1 MPVKK
6 MKMKISGMIAT
17 SFLLTLAAAAGA
29 QMTPWLQWTF
39 LPPPQMDEIIGE
51 ASGETA
57 FNHVVVM
64 GGFARDRK
72 EAEYG
77 GTFWEARHLLDSLK
91 EYGLAEAEILRFPGG
106 VTWDGVAGELWEV
119 SPNRQKLASYT
130 DLRAML
136 ASGSNPADVEAELV
150 WVGEGELE
158 DFANL
163 EVKDKI
169 VLTSGSAGAVHGL
182 ACIQRGA
189 AGVVSFASPRPLFD
203 PLLIPWGGIGGRSG
217 GTAKF
222 AFNLPPREGV
232 ILRDRLK
239 RGEKVVVR
247 AKVESASRKY
257 ELQDVVAA
265 IPGTDA
271 GGQEVILT
279 AHLFEGYTMFGASDN
294 YSGCAAI
301 LEAARTLQTL
311 IREGRLPAPRRTIRF
326 LWGPEF
332 SGTVPYVREKKDRMR
347 RTLCDIN
354 LDMVGLQLSKSRAF
368 FTMMRT
374 TFGNPHYVNDVL
386 ENYFRYVG
394 ETNRSYVT
402 NGMSGALGRRIIAP
416 SGTDEP
422 MPYYVGTHFGSSD
435 HEVFN
440 DWGVG
445 VPGVVL
451 NTWPDMWFHTSADR
465 PDKLDP
471 TQLKRA
477 VVIAAAAAYTIAAAD
492 EALAGRIA
500 SEVASN
506 ASSRL
511 GHQLARALEELERSG
526 TADFP
531 AAWKRGRGYLEAT
544 ARNERATLDSVSEL
558 APGGAR
564 LGPHLQ
570 ALKETVSAKE
580 KAEVKAFEAQLRFLA
595 AERGLKLV
603 EPKPIPVEVR
613 AAGLVPKPLPKV
625 KEGGYQGYQAAIQ
638 EVLKQAAAAPSG
650 RPALRNASEI
660 QLLCDGRNSALDIK
674 KALDTQFREETPLEG
689 ILGYLE
695 VLKKAGLVS
704 F

>member
-1 MPVKK
+1 MIRKK
-6 MKMKISGMIAT
+6 L
-17 SFLLTLAAAAGA
+17 FAAACLIVLAVGAGA
-29 QMTPWLQWTF
+29 QMTPWFQWTF
-39 LPPPQMDEIIGE
+39 LPSSHMDEVIGE

-57 FNHVVVM
+57 YNHVVVM
-64 GGFARDRK
+64 GGFPRDRK

-77 GTFWEARHLLDSLK
+77 GTFWEAQYLLDTIK
-91 EYGLAEAEILRFPGG
+91 DYGLAEAAILRYPGG
-106 VTWDGVAGELWEV
+106 ETWDGVAGELWEI
-119 SPNRQKLASYT
+119 SPKRQKLASYT

-136 ASGSNPADVEAELV
+136 APGSSPADVQAELV
-150 WVGEGELE
+150 WVGEGEPK
-158 DFANL
+158 DFAGL
-163 EVKDKI
+163 EVKDK
-169 VLTSGSAGAVHGL
+169 VVVTSGSAGAVHGL
-182 ACIQRGA
+182 ACRERGA
-189 AGVVSFASPRPLFD
+189 AGVISFASPRPLFD
-203 PLLIPWGGIGGRSG
+203 PLLIPWSGLGGRGG

-239 RGEKVVVR
+239 RGEKIVVR
-247 AKVESASRKY
+247 ARVESSSRTY

-265 IPGTDA
+265 IPGTEE

-279 AHLFEGYTMFGASDN
+279 AHLFEGYTMFGANDN

-311 IREGRLPAPRRTIRF
+311 VREGRLPRPKRTIRF
-326 LWGPEF
+326 LWAPEF
-332 SGTVPYVREKKDRMR
+332 SGTVPYVRDNKDRMR

-354 LDMVGLQLSKSRAF
+354 LDMVGLQLSRSRAF

-386 ENYFRYVG
+386 ENFFRYVG

-402 NGMSGALGRRIIAP
+402 NGMSEALGRRVVAP

-422 MPYYVGTHFGSSD
+422 MPYYIGTHFGASD

-451 NTWPDMWFHTSADR
+451 NTWPDMWYHTSADR

-477 VVIAAAAAYTIAAAD
+477 VVITAAAAYTIAAAD
-492 EALAGRIA
+492 EGLAGRIA
-500 SEVASN
+500 SEIASN
-506 ASSRL
+506 ASGRL

-526 TADFP
+526 PADF
-531 AAWKRGRGYLEAT
+531 AAAFKRGRGYVEAA
-544 ARNERATLDSVSEL
+544 ARNERATIDSVGQL
-558 APGGAR
+558 APRGAR
-564 LGPHLQ
+564 LGPHLR
-570 ALKETVSAKE
+570 ALKEAVSAKE
-580 KAEVKAFEAQLRFLA
+580 RAEVEAFEAQMRFLA
-595 AERGLKLV
+595 AARGVQPPDLKPMAL
-603 EPKPIPVEVR
+603 EVR

-625 KEGGYQGYQAAIQ
+625 RENGYQGYQAAVQ
-638 EVLKQAAAAPSG
+638 EALRQASASPAG
-650 RPALRNASEI
+650 RPPLRNASEI

-695 VLKKAGLVS
+695 ILKKAGLVT